1 MNWKIIL
8 GITISALLLFFAFR
22 SVDIQELIVVFK
34 SADYKFLIPAIS
46 LNLLSI
52 LFRAVR
58 WKYLLKPVK
67 EIGIRSLSSAI
78 FIGFMANGVLPVRL
92 GEFVRA
98 YVIGKKE
105 NVSKSLSFATIV
117 VARMFD
123 GMTIMFFLVV
133 ILLWYSYSFPEWIRN
148 AIHIGLSFYF
158 LALGFLILLK
168 TRPEVSLKLASFLL
182 KPFPEKINQL
192 VTRILYSFIAGLE
205 ILSSTKNILIASFYS
220 FLVWIPSGFIIY
232 ILAGSFGM
240 ELGLSA
246 SFLMLVILV
255 ICMMIPSAPGSI
267 GTIQY
272 FCVVGL
278 AIFGISKATAL
289 IFSIVYHFCT
299 LFPVVLLGFVFLF
312 IDGFSLMELKKS
324 ANQNVNNR

>member
-1 MNWKIIL
+1 MKWKIIL
-8 GITISALLLFFAFR
+8 GIIISTLFLFFAFR
-22 SVDIQELIVVFK
+22 NVDIQELIISFK
-34 SADYKFLIPAIS
+34 SADYKFIVPAIA

-52 LFRAVR
+52 GFRSIR
-58 WKYLLKPVK
+58 WKYLLRPVK
-67 EIGIRSLSSAI
+67 EIGIRSLLSAI

-92 GEFVRA
+92 GEFIRA

-133 ILLWYSYSFPEWIRN
+133 ILLGYSYSFPEWIRN
-148 AIHIGLSFYF
+148 SVYIAFFFYF

-168 TRPEVSLKLASFLL
+168 TRPEVSLKIAYFLL

-192 VTRILYSFIAGLE
+192 ATRILNSFITGLG
-205 ILSSTKNILIASFYS
+205 ILSSTKNMLIASLYS
-220 FLVWIPSGFIIY
+220 LLVWIPSGFLVY

-240 ELGLSA
+240 ELSLSA
-246 SFLMLVILV
+246 SFLLLVILV
-255 ICMMIPSAPGSI
+255 IGMMIPSAPASI

-289 IFSIVYHFCT
+289 SFSIVLHFCT
-299 LFPVVLLGFVFLF
+299 LLPVVLLGFVFLF

-324 ANQNVNNR
+324 ANQNAKNR